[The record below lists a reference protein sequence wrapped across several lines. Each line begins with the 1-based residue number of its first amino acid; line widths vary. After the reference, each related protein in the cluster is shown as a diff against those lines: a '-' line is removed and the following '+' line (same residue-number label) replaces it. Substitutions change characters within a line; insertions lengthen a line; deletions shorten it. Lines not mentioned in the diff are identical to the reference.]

1 MKIALQG
8 TTLLIKEADNVQF
21 AVIKSWNKMRW
32 DRKTQLLTGTADM
45 ELLDKLASIVQLPP
59 AIAQRRS
66 QLHRVQEAIDSERV
80 NPHPKPLADYPVK
93 MSLYDHQVRGANM
106 CLVAFGWASPDEIER
121 RNGSHALYIPEERQ
135 SGRRQP
141 LQHGGEHK
149 GRAAGASAGGNG
161 GEEPKALLQKAPRGE
176 N

>member
-45 ELLDKLASIVQLPP
+45 ELLDKLASIVQLPT

-93 MSLYDHQVRGANM
+93 MSLYDHQVRGSQYVPGRLWM
-106 CLVAFGWASPDEIER
+106 GQPR
-121 RNGSHALYIPEERQ
+121 RNRTEERKPCPITISTLATRWNSHQ
-135 SGRRQP
+135 T
-141 LQHGGEHK
+141 
-149 GRAAGASAGGNG
+149 
-161 GEEPKALLQKAPRGE
+161 
-176 N
+176 

>member
-80 NPHPKPLADYPVK
+80 NPHPKPLTDYPVK
-93 MSLYDHQVRGANM
+93 RSLYDHQVRGANM
-106 CLVAFGWASPDEIER
+106 CLVAFGWASPDAIER
-121 RNGSHALYIPEERQ
+121 RNGNHAL
-135 SGRRQP
+135 
-141 LQHGGEHK
+141 
-149 GRAAGASAGGNG
+149 
-161 GEEPKALLQKAPRGE
+161 
-176 N
+176 